1 MWGANANAC
10 NRIWKCFHLLRWRL
24 RLPFQF
30 RLYFLAFAFSW
41 VFPCI
46 LLEAYTRSTHVP
58 YYQIIVR
65 IQAIGTES
73 ISIGHATT
81 KYYSWPETTVKID
94 AENTCL
100 CLIMPVRIMSEIAKK
115 KKKKIKPLG
124 LNKKSEKKHLL

>member
-58 YYQIIVR
+58 YYQNIVR

-81 KYYSWPETTVKID
+81 KYYSWPETTLEIH

-100 CLIMPVRIMSEIAKK
+100 CLKLQTKK
-115 KKKKIKPLG
+115 KQKKKISRLC